1 MTRLPRTLVPFGLLA
16 LLACTL
22 PAQVEP
28 FLTLADVPYGPYAD
42 PSKPHSAERLDLYA
56 HPAAD
61 APQPVLIEIHPGAFA
76 AGQKSSFTTYL
87 PDGEGLDA
95 IDKAFAAGFAV
106 VSIDY
111 PLVAPALLPD
121 GQPNPEFPKNRF
133 PRAGKSVRRAIQFVR
148 SKAGEWNI
156 DPQRVFVIGASAGGN
171 LGLWAAMTKDIG
183 KPKSKHPVK
192 SQSSRP
198 DGVVFLSTPTYLD
211 AAHLL
216 LPPDELEVASYFG
229 KASQAAFVKASAQ
242 KKARAASP
250 AWRAT
255 HGNGGASL
263 ASDELVQLNAA
274 LPLLGVY
281 SNLDVGATSAS
292 YVLPVDDPHS
302 AVFGLLLRE
311 ALDSWTPKAGGT
323 PVEWSDLTL
332 LSVEAGSPG
341 GEGETADAVVAWLL
355 ERAGTP

>member
-1 MTRLPRTLVPFGLLA
+1 MTRLPRALVPFGLLA

-28 FLTLADVPYGPYAD
+28 YLTLADVPYGPYAD
-42 PSKPHSAERLDLYA
+42 ADKPNSAERLDLYA

-87 PDGEGLDA
+87 PDGEGLDI
-95 IDKAFAAGFAV
+95 IDKAWAAGFAL

-111 PLVAPALLPD
+111 PLVTPALLPG
-121 GQPNPEFPKNRF
+121 GQPNPKFPKNEF

-148 SKAGEWNI
+148 SMAGEWNL

-183 KPKSKHPVK
+183 KPKSANPVAQ
-192 SQSSRP
+192 QSSRP

-216 LPPDELEVASYFG
+216 LPPGELEVASYFG
-229 KASQAAFVKASAQ
+229 KASEAAFAKASAQ
-242 KKARAASP
+242 KKALAASP

-255 HGNGGASL
+255 HAKGGA
-263 ASDELVQLNAA
+263 AAAGDELVQLNAA

-281 SNLDVGATSAS
+281 SNLDVSATSAS
-292 YVLPVDDPHS
+292 YSLPVGDPHS

-311 ALDSWTPKAGGT
+311 ALDGWTPKAGGP

-332 LSVEAGSPG
+332 LGVEAAQPG
-341 GEGETADAVVAWLL
+341 AEGEVADAVVAWLL
-355 ERAGTP
+355 ERAGAP